1 MPSVHEQHIN
11 SNKSALL
18 SRTVSA
24 KRESE
29 RDGFQATR
37 IFKSPEGERLKH
49 SCIMVF
55 CKSITK
61 IKQEVQYFLKQ
72 CDVNVKN
79 VFAKIK
85 HKICNKIRI

>member
-1 MPSVHEQHIN
+1 MN
-11 SNKSALL
+11 SILIQTKVLFYLAL
-18 SRTVSA
+18 SA

-61 IKQEVQYFLKQ
+61 IKQEVQIFSEI
-72 CDVNVKN
+72 V
-79 VFAKIK
+79 
-85 HKICNKIRI
+85 